1 MFKNIY
7 LTFFSVLSI
16 ISLSAN
22 ANAEVK
28 CVHTLYGNSYN
39 NELPMDTTTY
49 FIRQDT
55 LLTPKGILECK
66 INSNYSTKSNKK
78 SKIESGS
85 INNVMYRVYYSD
97 GSGSVQGL
105 KTNTLD
111 YAKDESGTNWFTH
124 CTKDEMDDSR
134 WCGLDKGD
142 LSVMIWKDGT
152 ALVHIGHEH
161 YPGSNVTIRIDK
173 GKPITASEKLSF
185 TRAQSDDI
193 INALKSGK
201 SALTRHQNWPYKK
214 NIDTHIDL
222 YGFTEAWSILNSI
235 FKASVPN

>member
-28 CVHTLYGNSYN
+28 CVDIKYGVKQ
-39 NELPMDTTTY
+39 ELPIDTTADL
-49 FIRQDT
+49 IRQDT
-55 LLTPKGILECK
+55 PLITPKGKLECK
-66 INSNYSTKSNKK
+66 ILFNETNKV
-78 SKIESGS
+78 ESGS
-85 INNVMYRVYYSD
+85 INNIMYRVYYSD
-97 GSGSVQGL
+97 GSGRVQGL

-111 YAKDESGTNWFTH
+111 YAKDESGTNWSTQ

-134 WCGLDKGD
+134 WCTLGKGNN
-142 LSVMIWKDGT
+142 LRVGIWKDGT
-152 ALVHIGHEH
+152 SFVSIGYEH

-173 GKPITASEKLSF
+173 GKPITASEKPSF

-201 SALTRHQNWPYKK
+201 SALTRYQNWPYKN
-214 NIDTHIDL
+214 NIDTPIDL

-235 FKASVPN
+235 FNASVPIK